1 MADAPLEP
9 VDLAVVDTNTADW
22 DKFPIPE
29 IGAEL
34 DFVPLITDS
43 DTGMMVLKMT
53 YKAGFTNPWHTHPCA
68 HGVYVLEGT
77 LTTHQGNYPA
87 GSFVWFPE
95 GGKMHHGASSDG
107 AARSCSSP
115 TSHSRSTTWIA
126 DTATLVP
133 SRVGRCPVPGRPL
146 GPGLLAEAR
155 PPPSSARPVSVL
167 RLAAAEPRPV
177 PPSQVRLSVTLISV
191 GKRSG
196 KVP

>member
-1 MADAPLEP
+1 MADAPLDP

-53 YKAGFTNPWHTHPCA
+53 YRAGFTNPWHTHPCA

-95 GGKMHHGASSDG
+95 GGKMHHGAGPDG
-107 AARSCSSP
+107 DCTFLFITNKPFEIHYVDR
-115 TSHSRSTTWIA
+115 
-126 DTATLVP
+126 
-133 SRVGRCPVPGRPL
+133 
-146 GPGLLAEAR
+146 
-155 PPPSSARPVSVL
+155 
-167 RLAAAEPRPV
+167 
-177 PPSQVRLSVTLISV
+177 
-191 GKRSG
+191 
-196 KVP
+196 